1 MNEMSVEEIGW
12 DVEALL
18 SDLGVQ
24 YSCVG
29 PRTKVK
35 GVASLKEAVNS
46 DLSFCWYEGN
56 KAVSLI
62 TDSKAGAILCR
73 KSIEELVLSNLS
85 NMGVPSKT
93 IGGYRTEAT
102 QEQKMQ
108 QFFFLDN
115 PRLVFV
121 QLMRQIINRK
131 VLPSLSS
138 HAIIS
143 RTAKLGRNCV
153 IGDFV
158 KVGDNCVIG
167 DNTVIMD
174 GVKLVQ
180 NCTIGDNCIIQPGVI
195 IGADGFAFERHPS
208 GELER
213 FPHIKGVKIG
223 NNVEICSNSSI
234 ARGSLSDTIIGDGT
248 KLDALVHVAHNVVIG
263 KNCELTA
270 GTIIGGSTTVG
281 NTCWTGLNC
290 TLKDNIKLGNNVIVA
305 SGASVIRDV
314 QDQDIVAGVP
324 AKSIKEKVTTNQLF
338 LMSGQKEQKN

>member
-1 MNEMSVEEIGW
+1 MSIDEIGW
-12 DVEALL
+12 NIEALL

-24 YSCVG
+24 YRCVG

-62 TDSKAGAILCR
+62 TESKAGAILCR
-73 KSIEELVLSNLS
+73 KSVEELVLSNLAIR
-85 NMGVPSKT
+85 VPTKT
-93 IGGYRTEAT
+93 GEENKTEST
-102 QEQKMQ
+102 QEQMMQ
-108 QFFFLDN
+108 QLFFLDN

-121 QLMRQIINRK
+121 QLMRQIINKK

-138 HAIIS
+138 QAIIS
-143 RTAKLGRNCV
+143 KTAKLGRNCF

-158 KVGDNCVIG
+158 KIGDNCVIG

-180 NCTIGDNCIIQPGVI
+180 NCTLGDNCVIQPGVI
-195 IGADGFAFERHPS
+195 IGADGFAFERHQS

-270 GTIIGGSTTVG
+270 GTIIGGSTSVG
-281 NTCWTGLNC
+281 NMCWTGLNC
-290 TLKDNIKLGNNVIVA
+290 TLKDNIKVGNNVIVA

-338 LMSGQKEQKN
+338 LMSGQQEQKN

>member
-1 MNEMSVEEIGW
+1 VTEMSIEENGW
-12 DVEALL
+12 DIEALL
-18 SDLGVQ
+18 SDLEVQ
-24 YSCVG
+24 YRCVG

-62 TDSKAGAILCR
+62 TESKAGAILCR
-73 KSIEELVLSNLS
+73 ESVKELVLSNLATR
-85 NMGVPSKT
+85 VPSKT
-93 IGGYRTEAT
+93 GGENKTEST

-108 QFFFLDN
+108 QLFFLDN

-121 QLMRQIINRK
+121 QLMRQIINKK

-138 HAIIS
+138 QAIIS
-143 RTAKLGRNCV
+143 ETAKLGRNCF

-158 KVGDNCVIG
+158 KIGDNCVIG

-180 NCTIGDNCIIQPGVI
+180 NCRLGDNCVIQPGVI
-195 IGADGFAFERHPS
+195 IGADGFAFERHQS

-223 NNVEICSNSSI
+223 NNVEICSNSSV

-270 GTIIGGSTTVG
+270 GTIIGGSTSVG
-281 NTCWTGLNC
+281 NMCWTGLNC
-290 TLKDNIKLGNNVIVA
+290 TLKDNIKVGNNVIVA

-338 LMSGQKEQKN
+338 LMSGQQEQKN

>member
-1 MNEMSVEEIGW
+1 VTEMSIEEIGW
-12 DVEALL
+12 DIEVLL
-18 SDLGVQ
+18 SDLKVQ
-24 YSCVG
+24 YRCVG

-62 TDSKAGAILCR
+62 TESKAGAILCR
-73 KSIEELVLSNLS
+73 KSVEELVLSNL
-85 NMGVPSKT
+85 GTRVSKT
-93 IGGYRTEAT
+93 GEENKTEST

-108 QFFFLDN
+108 QLIFLDN

-121 QLMRQIINRK
+121 QLMRQIINKK

-138 HAIIS
+138 QAIIS
-143 RTAKLGRNCV
+143 KSAKLGRNCF

-158 KVGDNCVIG
+158 KIGDNCVIG

-180 NCTIGDNCIIQPGVI
+180 NCTLGDNCVVQPGVI
-195 IGADGFAFERHPS
+195 IGADGFAFERHQS

-270 GTIIGGSTTVG
+270 GTVIGGSTSIG
-281 NTCWTGLNC
+281 NMCWTGLNC
-290 TLKDNIKLGNNVIVA
+290 TLKDNIKVGNNVIVA
-305 SGASVIRDV
+305 SGASVIRK
-314 QDQDIVAGVP
+314 ILLRGCLP
-324 AKSIKEKVTTNQLF
+324 NQ
-338 LMSGQKEQKN
+338 

>member
-1 MNEMSVEEIGW
+1 MNEMSIEEIGW

-24 YSCVG
+24 YRCVG

-73 KSIEELVLSNLS
+73 KSTEELVLSNLTT
-85 NMGVPSKT
+85 MGVPSKT
-93 IGGYRTEAT
+93 VEDTTEVT

-108 QFFFLDN
+108 QLFFLDN

-223 NNVEICSNSSI
+223 NNVEICSNSSV
-234 ARGSLSDTIIGDGT
+234 ARGSLSDTLIGDGT

-270 GTIIGGSTTVG
+270 GTIIGGSTTLG
-281 NTCWTGLNC
+281 NMCWTGLNC

-338 LMSGQKEQKN
+338 LMSGQQEQKN